1 VKAKKPP
8 KGELPPDWFCE
19 NQTDL
24 LDLINDMSEALKE
37 ENDDADADPDR
48 V

>member
-1 VKAKKPP
+1 MAKKPLRD
-8 KGELPPDWFCE
+8 LPPDWFCE

-24 LDLINDMSEALKE
+24 LDLVSDMADALKE